1 MSRFTR
7 RDLLKSGFAV
17 SAGAIATEK
26 GLSSFALSEAGVK
39 AAELLSVS
47 VMVQSGQ
54 DLVLQFAARDLE
66 DYLTEITGEPVAQG
80 MAKAA
85 HHIYLGEIPVTA
97 TAAEAAQLSAEV
109 QELAEDGFVI
119 RSMGPDIV
127 ILGKGSRGVLYGS
140 YAFLELQGVR
150 WFFPGKQ
157 NEIVPRHRLDWNSQ
171 LRVNESPAFP
181 KRILFY
187 WPNNYSSLVDWIDF
201 CAKMRLNRLAFH
213 YTWPARDWY
222 IQLRPQLLPELKKRG
237 MEIEVGGHF
246 LSTFLPRTLFPEHPN
261 WFRMNE
267 RGNRINDFNL
277 NPFNPEALDYLASGA
292 SQYLEQMP
300 EASLFHLWADDI
312 DGGGWSRESGKDNY
326 SSSDQ
331 ALLVSNFLVK
341 KIREEIPKANLAY
354 LAYHDTVIPPRLVKP
369 EAGLIYLYAPRE
381 RCYAHA
387 LNDPTCD
394 LNRRYAQALED
405 GLLAFGGAN
414 AEVFEYYTDQI
425 LYENMTNPPL
435 PEVISADL
443 KFYRELG
450 IPAVGALMTQTSNF
464 ITPLVNMFLY
474 PQALWNPRR
483 DLRVSL
489 KEYATLYFGAPNLT
503 GYFQNLSR
511 GMEEVLKL
519 CRYQHPGDAWD
530 SVRADRESDEA
541 LEYHIDGIE
550 SGIRGPLAEANS
562 ILEDALRQAA
572 DPIHLGRLRGERES
586 MNFTLRQARLYYH
599 LLKGERSFRIWKSRG
614 DQEAGLT
621 ALTELGLARYTLSCQ
636 ERFIGTAG
644 LKAAPLVPG
653 LRELE
658 DRAKE
663 LIQAISI
670 DPKSVE
676 GVNISGFA
684 IDRLDEQ
691 LLRGVTGY
699 LMAGPTG
706 SRAVLW
712 TDLDSSHLTLRSR
725 AAGLAWLDEFGK
737 PALLG
742 ELHVFDSPVVVDGRG
757 MSAYKLFGALLMG
770 QLADDPM
777 SSRMAIPA
785 E

>member
-1 MSRFTR
+1 MGEDFMSRFTR
-7 RDLLKSGFAV
+7 RDLLKSGLAV

-26 GLSSFALSEAGVK
+26 GLSSFVLSEAGGK
-39 AAELLSVS
+39 AAELRSVS
-47 VMVQSGQ
+47 IMVKSGH

-66 DYLTEITGEPVAQG
+66 DYLREITGEPVTQG
-80 MAKAA
+80 IAAAA

-97 TAAEAAQLSAEV
+97 TATETAQLSAEIE
-109 QELAEDGFVI
+109 ELAEDGFVI
-119 RSMGPDIV
+119 RSTGPDIV

-157 NEIVPRHRLDWNSQ
+157 YEIVPRHGLNWNAQ

-187 WPNNYSSLVDWIDF
+187 WPNNYSSLVDWVDF
-201 CAKMRLNRLAFH
+201 CAKTRLNRLAFH

-222 IQLRPQLLPELKKRG
+222 IQLRSQLLPELEKRG

-267 RGNRINDFNL
+267 QGNRNNDFNL
-277 NPFNPEALDYLASGA
+277 NPFNTEALDYLASGA

-300 EASLFHLWADDI
+300 EASLYHLWADDI

-341 KIREEIPKANLAY
+341 KIREKMPHASLAY
-354 LAYHDTVIPPRLVKP
+354 LAYHDTVMPPRLVKP

-387 LNDPTCD
+387 LNDPACD
-394 LNRRYAQALED
+394 LNREYAQALKD
-405 GLLAFGGAN
+405 GLSAFGGAN
-414 AEVFEYYTDQI
+414 AEIFEYYTDQI
-425 LYENMTNPPL
+425 LYESMTNPPL

-443 KFYRELG
+443 QFYRELG

-464 ITPLVNMFLY
+464 VTPLVNMFLY

-489 KEYATLYFGAPNLT
+489 KEYATLYFGFPNLT
-503 GYFQNLSR
+503 NYFQKLSR
-511 GMEEVLKL
+511 GMEEVLKV

-530 SVRADRESDEA
+530 SVRADRESDGA
-541 LEYHIDGIE
+541 LKYHIDGIE
-550 SGIRGPLAEANS
+550 NGIRGPLAEANS
-562 ILEDALRQAA
+562 ILEDALSKAT
-572 DPIHLGRLRGERES
+572 DSIHLGRLRGELES

-599 LLKGERSFRIWKSRG
+599 LLKGEQSFRIWKSRR

-621 ALTELGLARYTLSCQ
+621 ALTELGLARYTWTCQ
-636 ERFIGTAG
+636 ERFIGKAG
-644 LKAAPLVPG
+644 MKAIPLVPG

-663 LIQAISI
+663 LTQAIFI
-670 DPKSVE
+670 NPKSVA

-684 IDRLDEQ
+684 IDRLEEH
-691 LLRGVTGY
+691 LVRGVGGY
-699 LMAGPTG
+699 LVSGPTG

-712 TDLDSSHLTLRSR
+712 TDVNSSRLALSPV
-725 AAGLAWLDEFGK
+725 AAGLVWLDEFGK

-742 ELHVFDSPVVVDGRG
+742 ELHAFDSPVVVDGRG
-757 MSAYKLFGALLMG
+757 ISADRLFDAILTN
-770 QLADDPM
+770 QLADVM
-777 SSRMAIPA
+777 
-785 E
+785 